1 MIADE
6 DALDHIP
13 KNPPQYDRSHGCADF
28 TVSLLNLY
36 RVVLMTWGGHD
47 IVWTPPSPHPS
58 FCWRGGGVKK
68 KFINKKVFLCN
79 NVEFKLGYFN

>member
-13 KNPPQYDRSHGCADF
+13 KNPPQYDRSHGWADF

-36 RVVLMTWGGHD
+36 RAVLMTWGGHD
-47 IVWTPPSPHPS
+47 IVWTPPLPPPL
-58 FCWRGGGVKK
+58 FLLERGRGE
-68 KFINKKVFLCN
+68 KKVYKQKGFPL
-79 NVEFKLGYFN
+79 